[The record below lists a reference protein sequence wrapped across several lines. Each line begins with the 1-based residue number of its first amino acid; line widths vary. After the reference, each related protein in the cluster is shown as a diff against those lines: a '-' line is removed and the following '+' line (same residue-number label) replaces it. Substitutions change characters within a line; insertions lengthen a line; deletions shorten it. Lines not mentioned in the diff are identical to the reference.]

1 MKTNPS
7 PLIVC
12 AFALAL
18 TFTTPAF
25 SQYYC
30 GTCSGSACR
39 FSAGAAPAA
48 ARTTTA
54 SASACA
60 PCRYYQTTGTFAPF
74 GGFFRSLFGGS
85 CASAPVRG
93 FFDSVA
99 ANRSSYSCGTP
110 CSASAR
116 GGIADAAGGCSNC
129 SGGDCC
135 VDPVERE
142 FVPESGAED
151 ASSCTEAE
159 ETTCEPCGTASNED
173 VEASELER
181 RLVEVANGARE
192 RRGLGRL
199 LLDGSART
207 ARTWASPSR
216 RSPSLL
222 GALQFE
228 PSGVLLSAGAFF
240 RLLVRNRR
248 RRLFDAGGRRQ
259 RLGGL
264 RSPRRPSLWPFFP
277 RRGVRLS
284 RTERPS
290 LLVYDVRKLGRKKD
304 GAE

>member
-30 GTCSGSACR
+30 GTCSGSACQL
-39 FSAGAAPAA
+39 SAGAAPAA
-48 ARTTTA
+48 ARTTTTA
-54 SASACA
+54 APACA
-60 PCRYYQTTGTFAPF
+60 PCRYYQTSGTFAPF

-85 CASAPVRG
+85 CGFTSSTASSGTRALHCERNG
-93 FFDSVA
+93 A
-99 ANRSSYSCGTP
+99 RASSTCGTP

-129 SGGDCC
+129 SGGEDCS

-199 LLDGSART
+199 LLDGRLLSWARYNSSLQASYCRLGHFSGFSYEIAGEGYSTPEAAVQGWEDSAPH
-207 ARTWASPSR
+207 A
-216 RSPSLL
+216 
-222 GALQFE
+222 
-228 PSGVLLSAGAFF
+228 VLLFGRFSRVGASVYRGRNG
-240 RLLVRNRR
+240 RLYWSMTFGN
-248 RRLFDAGGRRQ
+248 
-259 RLGGL
+259 
-264 RSPRRPSLWPFFP
+264 
-277 RRGVRLS
+277 
-284 RTERPS
+284 
-290 LLVYDVRKLGRKKD
+290 
-304 GAE
+304 

>member
-93 FFDSVA
+93 FVESGA
-99 ANRSSYSCGTP
+99 ANRSPYSCGTP

-116 GGIADAAGGCSNC
+116 GGIADAAGGCPNC

-199 LLDGSART
+199 LLDGRLLSWARYNSSLQASYCRLGHFSGFSYEIAGEGYSTPEDAVKGWEDSAPH
-207 ARTWASPSR
+207 A
-216 RSPSLL
+216 
-222 GALQFE
+222 
-228 PSGVLLSAGAFF
+228 VLLFGRFSRVGASVY
-240 RLLVRNRR
+240 RGRNGLLYWSMTFGN
-248 RRLFDAGGRRQ
+248 
-259 RLGGL
+259 
-264 RSPRRPSLWPFFP
+264 
-277 RRGVRLS
+277 
-284 RTERPS
+284 
-290 LLVYDVRKLGRKKD
+290 
-304 GAE
+304 

>member
-39 FSAGAAPAA
+39 LSAGAAPAA
-48 ARTTTA
+48 ARTTTTTA
-54 SASACA
+54 PACA
-60 PCRYYQTTGTFAPF
+60 PCRYYQTSGTFAPF

-93 FFDSVA
+93 FFGSVA
-99 ANRSSYSCGTP
+99 ANRSPYSCGTP

-159 ETTCEPCGTASNED
+159 KTTCEPCGTASNED

-199 LLDGSART
+199 LLDGRLLSWARYNSSLQASYCRLGHFSGFSYEIAGEGYSTPEAAVKGWEDSAPH
-207 ARTWASPSR
+207 A
-216 RSPSLL
+216 
-222 GALQFE
+222 
-228 PSGVLLSAGAFF
+228 VLLFGRFSRVGASVY
-240 RLLVRNRR
+240 RGRNGLLYWSMTFGN
-248 RRLFDAGGRRQ
+248 
-259 RLGGL
+259 
-264 RSPRRPSLWPFFP
+264 
-277 RRGVRLS
+277 
-284 RTERPS
+284 
-290 LLVYDVRKLGRKKD
+290 
-304 GAE
+304 